1 MTNMNKYIYI
11 LFASLCTSLFISC
24 SDDLT
29 NVSEDEFI
37 DPRLTRGYSDE
48 QIKLQR
54 LGYAYNAAGNVMD
67 DSSFSVKPIISS
79 ERRHYTSLDI
89 FSGCTLEE
97 LGHEETKYT
106 VNGGDVVG
114 CGMYYRKNKTTY
126 RGEWK
131 SCYKA
136 HMFIKH
142 IMATHTIDAGMLHCL
157 KLDDLSSEESVLDAE
172 FRHEL
177 AELVKN
183 GESGINEDN
192 ATKFSQKY
200 GTHLVVSSN
209 LGGMVELQMEI
220 NRDSCVDKVYA
231 TTQVAEL
238 ILGEKVVNTSKP
250 QLLGP
255 ISSQH
260 SIQYHGKITVKGGS
274 AATGEAL
281 HKTFDYT
288 KAAEVKISDGDY
300 YAWANSVS
308 IEPANYNASFVS
320 GRFLPLYELFEDLT
334 TRQALRKVYELYLKK
349 EAPMKEPYE
358 PPYGQLAVKGNYGPD
373 VRVVS
378 LGDDKACIICQE
390 YVPSIRSDKTCV
402 VVYPLIKDDK
412 DNFNPYFFSGLFVG
426 DESHRPGRVLWDGA
440 ASLYIPSDSIFA

>member
-1 MTNMNKYIYI
+1 MNRKGKGK
-11 LFASLCTSLFISC
+11 LLTGMLGMAFLMAGSLSFYSC
-24 SDDLT
+24 SDDLADAVADD
-29 NVSEDEFI
+29 NDYS
-37 DPRLTRGYSDE
+37 LTRGYSDE

-67 DSSFSVKPIISS
+67 DSSFSAKPVINMQRLYEAEKSYGPMVSS
-79 ERRHYTSLDI
+79 ERRHYSSVDI
-89 FSGCTLEE
+89 FSGCTIQE

-106 VNGGDVVG
+106 IDDSEAIGSGK
-114 CGMYYRKNKTTY
+114 YYRNNETFSRST
-126 RGEWK
+126 WK
-131 SCYKA
+131 SSYKA
-136 HMFIKH
+136 HMFVKH
-142 IMATHTIDAGMLHCL
+142 IMATKTIDLGLLYCL
-157 KLDDLSSEESVLDAE
+157 KIDELDNDESVLESD
-172 FRHEL
+172 FRKAV

-183 GESGINEDN
+183 GVEGINNQN
-192 ATKFSQKY
+192 AKAFSEKY

-209 LGGMVELQMEI
+209 LGGMIELQMEI

-373 VRVVS
+373 VRVVFFF
-378 LGDDKACIICQE
+378 IIG
-390 YVPSIRSDKTCV
+390 SGKTTVLPCNNL
-402 VVYPLIKDDK
+402 YSHSS
-412 DNFNPYFFSGLFVG
+412 FSK
-426 DESHRPGRVLWDGA
+426 
-440 ASLYIPSDSIFA
+440 IPS